1 MRFLVSSQN
10 YKLKKVSVYG
20 RFLFIVLLT
29 LSCSQIGFAQFTIPD
44 KPTNVSEQT
53 SVYDYYDLLS
63 ATEKNSLEQ
72 KLIKY
77 SDTTSTQIVVA
88 IFNSTHGENINYLG
102 AQWGQ
107 KWGIGQEKEDNGIL
121 ILLARDDRKIA
132 ISTGYGV
139 EHLLTDAMSKR
150 IIERDILPYFRQND
164 YYGGLNRGADAIFEV
179 MTGEYQGTRQT
190 NSSDEGIP
198 IGFIFLMIIVFIFIM
213 ISISKNRRGGGGSGG
228 RNSGDGF
235 SILDAI
241 ILSNMGRSSSGG
253 GFGGGFGGG
262 SGGGSFGGGG
272 GFGGGFGGGGFGGGG
287 ASGGW

>member
-1 MRFLVSSQN
+1 MQLAVNSQL
-10 YKLKKVSVYG
+10 YFFRGSVFK
-20 RFLFIVLLT
+20 RFLFSVLLV
-29 LSCSQIGFAQFTIPD
+29 LCSIQLGFSQFNIPE
-44 KPTNVSEQT
+44 KPSKTTEQT
-53 SVYDYYDLLS
+53 SVYQYIPLLS
-63 ATEKNSLEQ
+63 ESQKNSLEQ

-77 SDTTSTQIVVA
+77 SDTTSTQIVIA
-88 IFNSTHGENINYLG
+88 IISTTQGENINYLG

-132 ISTGYGV
+132 INTGYGT

-179 MTGEYQGTRQT
+179 MTGEYQGTRQ
-190 NSSDEGIP
+190 NNAEEGIP
-198 IGFIFLMIIVFIFIM
+198 VGFIFMLFIIFIIIM
-213 ISISKNRRGGGGSGG
+213 ISISKNNKGGGGPGSKRGG
-228 RNSGDGF
+228 DF
-235 SILDAI
+235 SIWDAI
-241 ILSNMGRSSSGG
+241 ILSNLGRGGFGGGGRSSGG
-253 GFGGGFGGG
+253 GFGGGF
-262 SGGGSFGGGG
+262 GGG